1 MPAIYDP
8 TGHSAGEES
17 SSTYEGRHLTL
28 EESYLTH
35 PDHTVNGDNFVQ
47 KGDPIVSGRIVG
59 VSFATGTATGDLIAF
74 DTEGIWYLNV
84 VTVTD
89 GAVASAIAVGDE
101 IFINRNDG
109 ILSKITNIATQQ
121 PFGYA
126 LYTAAGDG
134 LANLISVKVHHD
146 PTVDAQKALFNT
158 VPTTEYGKSMRAT
171 LADPGHSEG
180 LCDYQEGHVDGV
192 TDGLIYN
199 HGSWINV
206 DVGATLTAGYIITP
220 YEGGIYCDEAQ
231 GDARIVFA
239 GQHMAILVN
248 KPASLHAWRLNT
260 TETVD
265 ALIAAANAG
274 SVGYIADAATGD
286 NKVGAVPMFDI
297 VGHGIRWVRLY
308 PGGS

>member
-1 MPAIYDP
+1 MPAIYNP

-28 EESYLTH
+28 EESLLTH
-35 PDHTVNGDNFVQ
+35 PDHTVNGDNFVE
-47 KGDPIVSGRIVG
+47 KGDPIVSERIVG
-59 VSFATGTATGDLIAF
+59 VSFATGAATGDLIAF

-84 VTVTD
+84 VAITD

-126 LYTAAGDG
+126 MYTSAGDG
-134 LANLISVKVHHD
+134 VAHLISVKVHHD

-171 LADPGHSEG
+171 LADPGQSEG
-180 LCDYQEGHVDGV
+180 LCDYQEGHIDGV
-192 TDGLIYN
+192 TAGHIYN

-206 DVGATLTAGYIITP
+206 DDGATLTAGHIITP
-220 YEGGIYCDEAQ
+220 YEGGIYCGEAQ
-231 GDARIVFA
+231 TDARIVFA
-239 GQHMAILVN
+239 GQHMAILGGA
-248 KPASLHAWRLNT
+248 PDSLYAWRLNT
-260 TETVD
+260 NQTID
-265 ALIAAANAG
+265 ALIAAGNPG
-274 SVGYIADAATGD
+274 SVGYVADASEDD
-286 NKVGAVPMFDI
+286 NKVGATPMFDI
-297 VGHGIRWVRLY
+297 VGVGIRWVRLY